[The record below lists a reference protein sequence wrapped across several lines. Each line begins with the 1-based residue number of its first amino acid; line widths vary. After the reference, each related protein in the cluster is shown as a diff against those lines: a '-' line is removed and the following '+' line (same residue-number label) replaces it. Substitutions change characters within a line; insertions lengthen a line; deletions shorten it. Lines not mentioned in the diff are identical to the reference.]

1 MTPRLSFWAS
11 FGWTWAMMALVLIA
25 IAMPMV
31 IADRWGKLPSDEGI
45 LIGAV
50 SFALVLI
57 CAAVYFLKDA

>member
-11 FGWTWAMMALVLIA
+11 FAWTWAMMALVLA
-25 IAMPMV
+25 AVFLPMV
-31 IADRWGKLPSDEGI
+31 IAQRGGKLPSDEGI

-57 CAAVYFLKDA
+57 CAAIYFLKDA